1 LLNSVFLLGTYL
13 STHVQYASIG
23 RIDLSKKAKKAE
35 GLEQHKKIQRE
46 KDQKR
51 KARKQVALPSKH
63 AGKKK

>member
-1 LLNSVFLLGTYL
+1 M
-13 STHVQYASIG
+13 HVTDVI
-23 RIDLSKKAKKAE
+23 ILSKKAKKTE
-35 GLEQHKKIQRE
+35 GLEQHKKLQRE